1 MQNKNNKTPSSPPA
15 DGERIAKVLARAGI
29 ASRRES
35 EKLIEAG
42 RITLNGKVLTTPAVK
57 VTAKDKIEFDGRRVG
72 AKEPTR
78 LWRYHK
84 PNGLLTSHND
94 PQGRPTVFE
103 NLPAHMPR
111 VISVG
116 RLDLTSEGLLLLTN
130 DGELARMLELPSTAW
145 ARRYRARAYG
155 RITQDRLDTLKKG
168 ITIDGVPTGP
178 IEATIDRQQGDNAWI
193 DVTLREGKNREV
205 RRALDTLGLRV
216 NRLIRVSYGPFQ
228 LAVLPSGEVEEV
240 KNRVLRDQVGHLIE
254 IEKTRQGG
262 TLTHRKSGKTSGKAA
277 PRTSPAAPMPQ
288 GKGRNAKPK
297 RKAVPAGGRDLSAK
311 TAKKMISSRNASI
324 AAKGNPSKAKRN
336 TTKPR
341 PPSKGGAGK
350 RPNNRPNT
358 SRGNTANKGRR

>member
-1 MQNKNNKTPSSPPA
+1 MQKDNNKSPTEGAPA

-29 ASRRES
+29 ASRRDA

-42 RITLNGKVLTTPAVK
+42 RVTLNGKVLKTPAVK
-57 VTAKDKIEFDGRRVG
+57 VTSRDKIEFDGQRVS

-84 PNGLLTSHND
+84 PSGLLTSHKD

-103 NLPAHMPR
+103 HLPEGLPR

-116 RLDLTSEGLLLLTN
+116 RLDMTSEGLLLLTN

-155 RITQDRLDTLKKG
+155 RITQDRLDTLKDG
-168 ITIDGVPTGP
+168 IIIDGVPTGP

-205 RRALDTLGLRV
+205 RRALDTVGLRV

-228 LAVLPSGEVEEV
+228 LATLPSGEVEEV
-240 KNRVLRDQVGHLIE
+240 KNRVLRDQVGHLME

-262 TLTHRKSGKTSGKAA
+262 TISGRTPKGKKPMGKPSSTGRPTAK
-277 PRTSPAAPMPQ
+277 PMPQ

-297 RKAVPAGGRDLSAK
+297 RATPGGRDLSTKAAK
-311 TAKKMISSRNASI
+311 QMISSRKASI
-324 AAKGNPSKAKRN
+324 AAKGNPTKAGRN
-336 TTKPR
+336 SAKPTG
-341 PPSKGGAGK
+341 S
-350 RPNNRPNT
+350 RPNSRPKSG
-358 SRGNTANKGRR
+358 SRGNNSSNTPRGRR